1 MSVNANSKRAPN
13 NQANSKTL
21 EITAQQAITKTLEI
35 TANFAFR
42 LLRNGKYR
50 RASRMANEA
59 LLQLPPTMR
68 KGADALALRMIG
80 SSGRHIADWFA
91 AEDASRKR
99 KKRTRRTGRASGEV
113 VPMALATS
121 HLLLVP
127 EYPMV
132 PVDSPAEVGEK
143 Q

>member
-1 MSVNANSKRAPN
+1 MNAKAKQDPS
-13 NQANSKTL
+13 NQAIAKTL
-21 EITAQQAITKTLEI
+21 EITAD
-35 TANFAFR
+35 FAFR
-42 LLRNGKYR
+42 LLRKGKYR
-50 RASRMANEA
+50 RAERMAHET
-59 LLQLPPTMR
+59 LLQLPPKMR

-99 KKRTRRTGRASGEV
+99 KKRTRRTSRASGEA

-132 PVDSPAEVGEK
+132 PDDSPAEVGEK

>member
-1 MSVNANSKRAPN
+1 MNANRKRAPN
-13 NQANSKTL
+13 NQAATKTL
-21 EITAQQAITKTLEI
+21 AITSEQAITKTLEI

-50 RASRMANEA
+50 RAERMADEA
-59 LLQLPPTMR
+59 LLKLPPTMR
-68 KGADALALRMIG
+68 RGPDAMALRMIG
-80 SSGRHIADWFA
+80 SSGRHIADWLA
-91 AEDASRKR
+91 AEEASRKR

-113 VPMALATS
+113 VPMALTTS

-132 PVDSPAEVGEK
+132 PDDSPAEVGEK